1 MGKAVSALV
10 LAAGESTRMG
20 TTKQL
25 MKLGQKTILEQTV
38 DNILNSE
45 VSEVI
50 VVLGHKADKAAKL
63 LKDRPVIVA
72 VNKNYQQGISTSITA
87 GLKFIKPD
95 AEGILFALAD
105 QPFVDPDT
113 LNQLIKEFLKN
124 NKGIIIPVFQE
135 RRGNPTIFS
144 KKYKREFLSIHGD
157 VGGREIISRHPED
170 ILEVRVQ
177 CPGVLADLDT
187 VEDYQREVNNNLAS
201 SNI

>member
-50 VVLGHKADKAAKL
+50 VVLGHKAEKAAKL

-72 VNKNYQQGISTSITA
+72 VNKNYQQGISTSISA

-95 AEGILFALAD
+95 VQAIMFALAD
-105 QPFVDPDT
+105 QPFVDSDT
-113 LNQLIKEFLKN
+113 INQLIKEFLN
-124 NKGIIIPVFQE
+124 NHKGIAVPFYKGK
-135 RRGNPTIFS
+135 RGNPTIFS
-144 KKYKREFLSIHGD
+144 KKYNQEFLSLRGD
-157 VGGREIISRHPED
+157 IGGREIILRHPED
-170 ILEVRVQ
+170 VLEVHVK
-177 CPGVLADLDT
+177 CSGILTDLDT
-187 VEDYQREVNNNLAS
+187 IEDYQREINKITS
-201 SNI
+201 SIV